1 MTTLAN
7 VDSAR
12 LAAQPEAT
20 AHTLRSRLRSRW
32 VGPIVAIVGSVV
44 LVVAGL
50 LPVWGTRLI
59 APQYPGGLELWFFGD
74 RVEGPVR
81 EVNGLNHY
89 IGMQEIDL
97 SRVPEMALWPLVIVG
112 SALLLVIAVLWRGW
126 LSRLALLGLWLV
138 PVVVLAD
145 IQRWLVIFGTE
156 LDPRAALRL
165 EGFIPLVVGAN
176 QVWNF
181 SVLTYPGPALLAILG
196 VALAATLARRAQP
209 PEPRF
214 RWLAAAI
221 SLATAVV
228 GTAVL
233 VPIGGVAASSAT
245 PEAITHAGHVGAA
258 AEAAAAG
265 KVDGGEPAR
274 YSGSNLQA
282 LIDGAP
288 PGSTILVPPGD
299 HRTHLVIDKPLTL
312 IADGVVHL
320 DGSGLGSVVTIT
332 ADDVAVRGFH
342 ISGTGGQ
349 VEVAA
354 GIKVVEADGVTIE
367 DNHLEDFFHGIA
379 VLGAR
384 DLRVVGNTLQGSG
397 ISASDS
403 DHLVTG
409 SAEHGH
415 QAVAMGADPRSLGAT
430 DSGAGPQGQ
439 GDGIYLWNS
448 EAATIRDNVIRD
460 VRDGIYLS
468 YVSDALVDRNRIER
482 SRYAVHTMF
491 GAGVTVF
498 ESSARDNL
506 AGLVFMY
513 TGDVLA
519 GRNVL
524 GDHRSGA
531 TGVGIVLKDVKGVR
545 IAENVIERNRVGLR
559 AEGTRRLS
567 DAEGAILRNR
577 FDSNDTAVSLSPS
590 ADLGFGANT
599 FEGNLTD
606 VHADDRGVARSNDW
620 TYEGTGNRWAGYA
633 GYDLD
638 GDGVGDIPH
647 ATSGALQLLLA
658 DNPSLQLYR
667 GSPALHAL
675 DSAQEIWEAD
685 RAVVMTDKAPRL
697 HDHAP
702 LARDLDPDSGLESS
716 LAGEAGGW
724 YVAGIALA
732 LLALLGATLLRARQR
747 GADA

>member
-1 MTTLAN
+1 MTT
-7 VDSAR
+7 SAHV
-12 LAAQPEAT
+12 ASVPVASQPEAT
-20 AHTLRSRLRSRW
+20 AHAWRDRLRSPR
-32 VGPIVAIVGSVV
+32 VGPIVAVVGSFV

-59 APQYPGGLELWFFGD
+59 APQYPAGLELWFFGD

-97 SRVPEMALWPLVIVG
+97 AQVPEMALWPLAIVG
-112 SALLLVIAVLWRGW
+112 SALLLVMAVLWRGW
-126 LSRLALLGLWLV
+126 LSRLALLGLWLI

-165 EGFIPLVVGAN
+165 EGFMPLVVGTN

-209 PEPRF
+209 PEPRL

-221 SLATAVV
+221 SLVTAVV

-245 PEAITHAGHVGAA
+245 PEAITHAGS
-258 AEAAAAG
+258 
-265 KVDGGEPAR
+265 D
-274 YSGSNLQA
+274 LQA
-282 LIDGAP
+282 LVDGAP

-312 IADGVVHL
+312 IADGPVHL

-332 ADDVAVRGFH
+332 ADHVTLRGFH

-415 QAVAMGADPRSLGAT
+415 QVVDIGADPRSLGAFDT
-430 DSGAGPQGQ
+430 GAGPQGQ

-448 EAATIRDNVIRD
+448 EAVTIRDNVLRD
-460 VRDGIYLS
+460 VRDGVYLS

-577 FDSNDTAVSLSPS
+577 FDSNDTAVSLFPS

-647 ATSGALQLLLA
+647 TTSGALQLLLA
-658 DNPSLQLYR
+658 DVPSLQLYR

-685 RAVVMTDKAPRL
+685 RAVVMSDTAPRMD
-697 HDHAP
+697 DHAP
-702 LARDLDPDSGLESS
+702 QARDLDPHAVQEASV
-716 LAGEAGGW
+716 AGEAGSW
-724 YVAGIALA
+724 YLAGITLA